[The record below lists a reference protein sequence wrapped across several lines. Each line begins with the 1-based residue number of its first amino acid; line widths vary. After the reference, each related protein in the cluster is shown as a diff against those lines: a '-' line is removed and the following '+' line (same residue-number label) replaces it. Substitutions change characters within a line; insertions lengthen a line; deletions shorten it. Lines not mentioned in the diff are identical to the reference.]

1 VGRGKSFFL
10 EAFGRN
16 EEEYMELLEM
26 PETFILYRFFFKWLD
41 EIKPIGTSHWRACW
55 NECMTTLS
63 EEEKVRLL
71 SVIHKNVFTDDI
83 CDQFDN
89 PLAKQLLGFYTNF
102 RKDIITPGTELYEYK
117 QMYDQNPTIKLRKN
131 H

>member
-1 VGRGKSFFL
+1 
-10 EAFGRN
+10 
-16 EEEYMELLEM
+16 
-26 PETFILYRFFFKWLD
+26 
-41 EIKPIGTSHWRACW
+41 
-55 NECMTTLS
+55 MTTLS

-71 SVIHKNVFTDDI
+71 SVIHKNVFTDDT